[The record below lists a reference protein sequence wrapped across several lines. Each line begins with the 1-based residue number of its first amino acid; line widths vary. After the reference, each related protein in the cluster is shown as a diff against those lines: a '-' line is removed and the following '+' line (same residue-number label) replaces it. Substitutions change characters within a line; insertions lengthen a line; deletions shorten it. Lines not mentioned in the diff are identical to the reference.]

1 MSDNG
6 LLKFHKTY
14 VRKVKFYKRGHH
26 FKLWYAKKTAH
37 MAATAYPSQPKKSTT
52 AANRRT
58 ALVNSIWTNQQIG
71 RDIYGA
77 VIAPANEKRNSFAL

>member
-1 MSDNG
+1 
-6 LLKFHKTY
+6 
-14 VRKVKFYKRGHH
+14 
-26 FKLWYAKKTAH
+26 
-37 MAATAYPSQPKKSTT
+37 MAATAYPSQPKISTT